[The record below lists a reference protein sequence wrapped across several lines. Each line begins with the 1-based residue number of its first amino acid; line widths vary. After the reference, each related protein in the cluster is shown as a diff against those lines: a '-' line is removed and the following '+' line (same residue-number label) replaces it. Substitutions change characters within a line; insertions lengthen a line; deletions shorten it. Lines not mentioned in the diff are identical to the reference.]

1 MEDNNSSFL
10 DKNTLFAVGLSVLFF
25 VGWQQYIQNK
35 YPGVNETNKT
45 QLSTEATPTQ
55 NTNEQDPLRSREDSK
70 VETALIDVSKTTE
83 EKEAQFFEVKFDHYE
98 ATLSTVGMGLAS
110 VQLKNYTDRD
120 DNKIIF
126 DGAAS
131 QAGTLATFYKE
142 RPLSFKIQKEAP
154 NIFVGTATAGDQTIT
169 KRLVFN
175 ENNYTV
181 EVSLRTQS
189 GKPQNDEVFET
200 LLVNKIIKSES
211 SMLMPAYEG
220 TEFFV
225 MHDETDSRERLDSDT
240 SMSEKYKKTSL
251 ISVGSQYF
259 AVAIRDE
266 SQTIPDSRVQFQSG
280 ESYAY
285 GWLTHSAKTDG
296 TQTDIKMTAFLGP
309 KKYDLLNGIHGDFA
323 LMINYGIFSVLSRPM
338 LSMLKWLYS
347 LFHNWGLAI
356 ILLTVLIRMILLPI
370 NLSSLKSM
378 KKMQRI
384 QPQLKAIKEKF
395 KEDPQRMNQETMA
408 LMKREKAN
416 PIGGCLPMLLQLPV
430 FFALYSVL
438 GQSVE
443 LYKSPFIFW
452 IQDLSYKDPFFVLPI
467 AVGGLYFIQMSITPQ
482 PMDPAQA
489 KVMKFIPIVF
499 SFFMIA
505 VPSGLT
511 LYFFVNTVF
520 GIGQQFIFQR
530 EKRKAAA

>member
-1 MEDNNSSFL
+1 
-10 DKNTLFAVGLSVLFF
+10 
-25 VGWQQYIQNK
+25 
-35 YPGVNETNKT
+35 
-45 QLSTEATPTQ
+45 
-55 NTNEQDPLRSREDSK
+55 
-70 VETALIDVSKTTE
+70 
-83 EKEAQFFEVKFDHYE
+83 
-98 ATLSTVGMGLAS
+98 
-110 VQLKNYTDRD
+110 
-120 DNKIIF
+120 
-126 DGAAS
+126 
-131 QAGTLATFYKE
+131 
-142 RPLSFKIQKEAP
+142 
-154 NIFVGTATAGDQTIT
+154 
-169 KRLVFN
+169 
-175 ENNYTV
+175 
-181 EVSLRTQS
+181 
-189 GKPQNDEVFET
+189 
-200 LLVNKIIKSES
+200 
-211 SMLMPAYEG
+211 
-220 TEFFV
+220 
-225 MHDETDSRERLDSDT
+225 
-240 SMSEKYKKTSL
+240 
-251 ISVGSQYF
+251 
-259 AVAIRDE
+259 
-266 SQTIPDSRVQFQSG
+266 
-280 ESYAY
+280 
-285 GWLTHSAKTDG
+285 
-296 TQTDIKMTAFLGP
+296 
-309 KKYDLLNGIHGDFA
+309 
-323 LMINYGIFSVLSRPM
+323 
-338 LSMLKWLYS
+338 
-347 LFHNWGLAI
+347 
-356 ILLTVLIRMILLPI
+356 
-370 NLSSLKSM
+370 
-378 KKMQRI
+378 MQRI